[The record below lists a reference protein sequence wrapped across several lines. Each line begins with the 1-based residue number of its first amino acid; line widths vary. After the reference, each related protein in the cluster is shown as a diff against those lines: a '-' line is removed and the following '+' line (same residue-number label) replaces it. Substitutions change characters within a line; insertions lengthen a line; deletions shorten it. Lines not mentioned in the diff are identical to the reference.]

1 VHSRS
6 ELPSAIHDPTLPHS
20 FHSSLMAC
28 WTNPALHG
36 PNNNA
41 ESRGQRHTVENPRRL
56 SGTPRVSGW
65 PHLAGEFA
73 QSSHYPL
80 VHACAVRDAENVV
93 LAHLVVEPLGS
104 LRRWRGCDGTVNGVL
119 LTCET
124 VAMQTSHRPLTI
136 LAETTARRRVDAVS
150 AKRCDDLGRSVWS
163 SLGAAGALV
172 GHRRRGTRPAVRAAA
187 PRHSEQHERK
197 RDSSHVSPR
206 SRPVHP

>member
-104 LRRWRGCDGTVNGVL
+104 LRRWRGCDGTARL
-119 LTCET
+119 AQPRET
-124 VAMQTSHRPLTI
+124 RMAMRL
-136 LAETTARRRVDAVS
+136 E
-150 AKRCDDLGRSVWS
+150 LGPPG
-163 SLGAAGALV
+163 LEP
-172 GHRRRGTRPAVRAAA
+172 GTNRL
-187 PRHSEQHERK
+187 
-197 RDSSHVSPR
+197 
-206 SRPVHP
+206 